1 MLNPELPTA
10 PADVLVLPMT
20 DDLAPAVAT
29 ATALR
34 AQGIRTQLYTEPK
47 KFKAKMAY
55 ADKLAI
61 PYVIFLGDD
70 EIAQNVISCKDMTS
84 GEQTKLS
91 FVQTLAMITSGLAE
105 RNRGHVIREK

>member
-1 MLNPELPTA
+1 MLNPDLPTA

-47 KFKAKMAY
+47 KFKAKMNY
-55 ADKLAI
+55 ADKLGV

-70 EIAQNVISCKDMTS
+70 EIAQSLISCKDMTS
-84 GEQTKLS
+84 GEQVKLP
-91 FVQTLAMITSGLAE
+91 FDEALALIQKGLAE
-105 RNRGHVIREK
+105 KNQGKVILEK